1 MGSSQMTITVLLLE
15 LLNAELHLCLLCL
28 LLSFPLPD
36 DQHVELDQMMI
47 TPPHTEAI
55 LEM

>member
-15 LLNAELHLCLLCL
+15 LLNVELHLCLLCL

-47 TPPHTEAI
+47 TPLHIEAI
-55 LEM
+55 LEI